1 MDSNFIIDKKVVEI
15 ESKIKKEEI
24 YNQYKIFKIKLLKY
38 FIYSQLK

>member
-24 YNQYKIFKIKLLKY
+24 YKIFKIKFLKY
-38 FIYSQLK
+38 FIYRQLK